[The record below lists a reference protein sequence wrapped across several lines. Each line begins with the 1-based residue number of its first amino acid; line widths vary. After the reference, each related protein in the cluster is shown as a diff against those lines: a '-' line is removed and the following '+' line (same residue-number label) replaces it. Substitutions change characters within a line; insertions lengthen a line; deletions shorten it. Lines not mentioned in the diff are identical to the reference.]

1 MKKYIFFLPIEE
13 KSVIMIKRIY
23 KRRIIMANQ
32 NVLELTQENFAQ
44 TISAS
49 TPVLVDFWASWC
61 GPCKMMAPV
70 IDELADEFAGKA
82 AICKLNVDENTDL
95 AAQYKVMSIPTILI
109 FKDGV
114 EVSRDIGVKS
124 KDYFFEKINS
134 ML

>member
-13 KSVIMIKRIY
+13 KSVIMIKPIY